1 MKDLYQIVYL
11 KLQHLVNF
19 RVSVAEEPEA
29 GQPWIVVAP
38 GPWLHFFIV
47 VLALPTSS
55 ITFILLLQKMP
66 ASSY

>member
-1 MKDLYQIVYL
+1 M
-11 KLQHLVNF
+11 
-19 RVSVAEEPEA
+19 AEEPEA
-29 GQPWIVVAP
+29 GQPGIVVAP